1 MIFTRERKN
10 NRKNRKTISFL
21 MLSGGKKMGPL
32 ARNGLD
38 TITVQSG
45 KMGKEYT
52 ELKKKKKKKDHPY
65 NFLKL
70 NFRAGPA
77 LPINKRFWIKFYYAR
92 TYFL

>member
-10 NRKNRKTISFL
+10 NRKNRKTISFV
-21 MLSGGKKMGPL
+21 MFSGGKKMGPL

-52 ELKKKKKKKDHPY
+52 ELIKKKKDHPY

-77 LPINKRFWIKFYYAR
+77 LPINKRFWIKFYFAR

>member
-52 ELKKKKKKKDHPY
+52 ELNKKKKKKTTHIISLSLIFELDQP
-65 NFLKL
+65 
-70 NFRAGPA
+70 FRLIRDSG
-77 LPINKRFWIKFYYAR
+77 
-92 TYFL
+92 

>member
-45 KMGKEYT
+45 KMGK
-52 ELKKKKKKKDHPY
+52 
-65 NFLKL
+65 
-70 NFRAGPA
+70 
-77 LPINKRFWIKFYYAR
+77 
-92 TYFL
+92 

>member
-21 MLSGGKKMGPL
+21 MFSGGKKMGPL

-45 KMGKEYT
+45 KMGKENT
-52 ELKKKKKKKDHPY
+52 ELKKKKKKTTHIISLSLIFELDQP
-65 NFLKL
+65 
-70 NFRAGPA
+70 FRLIRDSG
-77 LPINKRFWIKFYYAR
+77 
-92 TYFL
+92 

>member
-10 NRKNRKTISFL
+10 NRKNRKTISFV
-21 MLSGGKKMGPL
+21 MFSGGKKMGPL

-52 ELKKKKKKKDHPY
+52 ELNKKKKKTTHIISLSLIFELDQP
-65 NFLKL
+65 
-70 NFRAGPA
+70 FRLIRDSG
-77 LPINKRFWIKFYYAR
+77 
-92 TYFL
+92 

>member
-21 MLSGGKKMGPL
+21 MFSGGKKIGPL
-32 ARNGLD
+32 TRNGLD

-45 KMGKEYT
+45 KMGKYT

-77 LPINKRFWIKFYYAR
+77 LPINKRFWIKFHFTR

>member
-21 MLSGGKKMGPL
+21 MFSGGKRMGPL

-52 ELKKKKKKKDHPY
+52 ELIKKKKTTHIISLSLIFELDQP
-65 NFLKL
+65 
-70 NFRAGPA
+70 FRLIRDSG
-77 LPINKRFWIKFYYAR
+77 
-92 TYFL
+92 

>member
-10 NRKNRKTISFL
+10 NRKNRKTISFV
-21 MLSGGKKMGPL
+21 MFSGGKKMGPL

-52 ELKKKKKKKDHPY
+52 ELKKKKKKKKPPHIISLSLIFELDQP
-65 NFLKL
+65 
-70 NFRAGPA
+70 FRLIRDSG
-77 LPINKRFWIKFYYAR
+77 
-92 TYFL
+92 

>member
-1 MIFTRERKN
+1 
-10 NRKNRKTISFL
+10 
-21 MLSGGKKMGPL
+21 MGPL

-52 ELKKKKKKKDHPY
+52 ELNKKKKKKDHPY

-77 LPINKRFWIKFYYAR
+77 LPINKRFWIKFYFAR

>member
-21 MLSGGKKMGPL
+21 MFSGGKKMGPL

-52 ELKKKKKKKDHPY
+52 ELNKKKKKKDHPY

-77 LPINKRFWIKFYYAR
+77 LPINKRFWIKFYFAR

>member
-1 MIFTRERKN
+1 
-10 NRKNRKTISFL
+10 

-52 ELKKKKKKKDHPY
+52 ELIKKKKDHPY

-77 LPINKRFWIKFYYAR
+77 LPINNRFWIKFYFAR
-92 TYFL
+92 IYFL

>member
-21 MLSGGKKMGPL
+21 MFSGGKKMGPL

-52 ELKKKKKKKDHPY
+52 ELIKKKKDHPY

>member
-52 ELKKKKKKKDHPY
+52 ELKKKKKKTTHIISLSLIFELDQP
-65 NFLKL
+65 
-70 NFRAGPA
+70 FRLIRDSG
-77 LPINKRFWIKFYYAR
+77 
-92 TYFL
+92 

>member
-10 NRKNRKTISFL
+10 NRKNRKTISFP
-21 MLSGGKKMGPL
+21 MFSGGKKMGPL

-52 ELKKKKKKKDHPY
+52 EKKKKKKKTTHIISLSLIFELDQP
-65 NFLKL
+65 
-70 NFRAGPA
+70 FRLIRDSG
-77 LPINKRFWIKFYYAR
+77 
-92 TYFL
+92 

>member
-10 NRKNRKTISFL
+10 NRKNRKTISFV
-21 MLSGGKKMGPL
+21 MFSGGKKMGPL

-52 ELKKKKKKKDHPY
+52 ELKKRVRKKHCKIRKKGKKKQKTKKKKKKKKRP
-65 NFLKL
+65 
-70 NFRAGPA
+70 
-77 LPINKRFWIKFYYAR
+77 PI
-92 TYFL
+92 

>member
-21 MLSGGKKMGPL
+21 MFSGGKKMGPL

-45 KMGKEYT
+45 KME
-52 ELKKKKKKKDHPY
+52 KKKKTTHIISLSLIFELEQP
-65 NFLKL
+65 
-70 NFRAGPA
+70 FRLIRDSG
-77 LPINKRFWIKFYYAR
+77 
-92 TYFL
+92 

>member
-1 MIFTRERKN
+1 MF
-10 NRKNRKTISFL
+10 
-21 MLSGGKKMGPL
+21 SGGKKMGPL

-45 KMGKEYT
+45 KMGKEYKKQK
-52 ELKKKKKKKDHPY
+52 KKKKKKKDHPY

>member
-10 NRKNRKTISFL
+10 NRKNRKTISFV
-21 MLSGGKKMGPL
+21 MFSGGKKMGPL

-52 ELKKKKKKKDHPY
+52 ELKKKKKKKKTTHIISLSLIFELDQP
-65 NFLKL
+65 
-70 NFRAGPA
+70 FRLIRDSG
-77 LPINKRFWIKFYYAR
+77 
-92 TYFL
+92 

>member
-21 MLSGGKKMGPL
+21 MFSGGKKMGPL

-52 ELKKKKKKKDHPY
+52 ELNKKKKKTTHIISLSLIFELDQP
-65 NFLKL
+65 
-70 NFRAGPA
+70 FRLIRDSG
-77 LPINKRFWIKFYYAR
+77 
-92 TYFL
+92 

>member
-1 MIFTRERKN
+1 MF
-10 NRKNRKTISFL
+10 
-21 MLSGGKKMGPL
+21 SGGKKWDHWPEMGQ
-32 ARNGLD
+32 
-38 TITVQSG
+38 IQSLFNLG
-45 KMGKEYT
+45 KWGKNT
-52 ELKKKKKKKDHPY
+52 QNSKKKKKKKEHPY

>member
-52 ELKKKKKKKDHPY
+52 ELNKKKKKTTHIISLSLIFELDQP
-65 NFLKL
+65 
-70 NFRAGPA
+70 FRLIRDSG
-77 LPINKRFWIKFYYAR
+77 
-92 TYFL
+92 

>member
-10 NRKNRKTISFL
+10 NRKNRKTISFV
-21 MLSGGKKMGPL
+21 MFSGGKKMGPL

-52 ELKKKKKKKDHPY
+52 
-65 NFLKL
+65 
-70 NFRAGPA
+70 
-77 LPINKRFWIKFYYAR
+77 
-92 TYFL
+92 

>member
-52 ELKKKKKKKDHPY
+52 ELKKKKKKKKRP
-65 NFLKL
+65 
-70 NFRAGPA
+70 
-77 LPINKRFWIKFYYAR
+77 PI
-92 TYFL
+92 

>member
-52 ELKKKKKKKDHPY
+52 ELKKKKKKTTQIISLSLIFELDQP
-65 NFLKL
+65 
-70 NFRAGPA
+70 FRLIRDSG
-77 LPINKRFWIKFYYAR
+77 
-92 TYFL
+92 

>member
-52 ELKKKKKKKDHPY
+52 ELNKKKKKKNTTNIISLSLIFELDQP
-65 NFLKL
+65 
-70 NFRAGPA
+70 FRLIRDSG
-77 LPINKRFWIKFYYAR
+77 
-92 TYFL
+92 